1 MAVFV
6 LRLDHRSRDKRLT
19 THCALIARAFG
30 SRGMYYTGERDE
42 SVEKSVA
49 GVARNWGGSFFI
61 RHVPSWKSVF
71 RNFDGKKA
79 HLTMYGMPFA
89 KKIGAI
95 RKARGK
101 LLVVVG
107 GSKVPAGIYGA
118 CDWNVGVTDQPHSEA
133 GALAVFLN
141 ALKLRGNF
149 GKARLHIIPQ
159 ERGKK
164 IEERGKV

>member
-1 MAVFV
+1 MDVFV

-30 SRGMYYTGERDE
+30 ARGLYYTGERDE

-49 GVARNWGGSFFI
+49 GAVKTWGGTFFI
-61 RHVPSWKSVF
+61 RHAQSWKSVF
-71 RNFDGKKA
+71 RKFGGKKA
-79 HLTMYGMPFA
+79 HLTMYGTPFS

-95 RKARGK
+95 RKAREE

-107 GSKVPAGIYGA
+107 GSKVPGA
-118 CDWNVGVTDQPHSEA
+118 VYAECDYNLAVTSQPHSEA

-141 ALKLRGNF
+141 SLELRPKFKN
-149 GKARLHIIPQ
+149 ARLRIIPQ

-164 IEERGKV
+164 LAE

>member
-1 MAVFV
+1 
-6 LRLDHRSRDKRLT
+6 
-19 THCALIARAFG
+19 
-30 SRGMYYTGERDE
+30 
-42 SVEKSVA
+42 
-49 GVARNWGGSFFI
+49 
-61 RHVPSWKSVF
+61 
-71 RNFDGKKA
+71 
-79 HLTMYGMPFA
+79 MPFA